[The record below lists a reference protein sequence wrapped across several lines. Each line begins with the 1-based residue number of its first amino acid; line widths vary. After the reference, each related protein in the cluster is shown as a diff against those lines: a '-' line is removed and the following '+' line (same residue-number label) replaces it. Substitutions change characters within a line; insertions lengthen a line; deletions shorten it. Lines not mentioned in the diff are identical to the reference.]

1 MTRYGRFGLSTA
13 VLSAALM
20 LGTAS
25 ASAQSMAE
33 ALASAYATNPD
44 LAADIAQLKATN
56 EGIAQALSG
65 YRPEVTASASIGS
78 TFSSSQTDEVAGGNP
93 LRSSNGGRD
102 SRWHEVNPA
111 TLGITVTQNL
121 YNGGRT
127 QASVNR
133 AENTIMA
140 TRAVVQTTE
149 QTVLLDAA
157 TAYADVVQAQSALD
171 VQRNNE
177 AVLRRQ
183 LQATQDRFNVGE
195 VTRTDVSQS
204 EASLASAVAGR
215 VEAEGTLRASRA
227 TFERFIGQP
236 PGTLETPTVPAGLP
250 SSMQAAIQQA
260 QANYPGIVAAL
271 FTERAAADNI
281 DLQYGALLPSIDVQA
296 RLQRQYT
303 TVTHPTTRF
312 APATGLAGQLGQVEQ
327 TSFGAQS
334 RVDSAAIVA
343 QVTIPLYSQGN
354 QESLVRQARYTHG
367 QRRIQIESQRRQAIQ
382 GAVQS
387 WQALVTA
394 RAAIKSFQA
403 AVKAEQLAV
412 EGLQQEA
419 QVGSRTVLDVLTE
432 QQNLLNAQLR
442 LVQSRRDE
450 VVAGY
455 QLRNAIGTLT
465 AQDMGLAVKVYDPE
479 PDYQKTRARWFGT
492 SIDE

>member
-13 VLSAALM
+13 VLSAVLM
-20 LGTAS
+20 LGAAP
-25 ASAQSMAE
+25 ASAQSMTE

-56 EGIAQALSG
+56 EGVAQALSG
-65 YRPEVTASASIGS
+65 YRPNVSASASI
-78 TFSSSQTDEVAGGNP
+78 SSQFSNTQTDGSAGGTP
-93 LRSSNGGRD
+93 LRSGGRD
-102 SRWHEVNPA
+102 SEWHEVNPA
-111 TLGITVTQNL
+111 TLGITITQSI
-121 YNGGRT
+121 YDGGQT
-127 QASVNR
+127 PAAVNR

-157 TAYADVVQAQSALD
+157 TAYADVVQAQAALD

-195 VTRTDVSQS
+195 VTRTDVSQA
-204 EASLASAVAGR
+204 EASLASATAGR
-215 VEAEGTLRASRA
+215 IEAEGTLRASRA

-236 PGTLETPTVPAGLP
+236 PGTLETPAVPAGLP
-250 SSMQAAIQQA
+250 VSMQDAIQKA
-260 QANYPGIVAAL
+260 QANYPGIVAAV

-281 DLQYGALLPSIDVQA
+281 DLQFGALLPQLTVQA
-296 RLQRQYT
+296 RLQRQYSTVSHPNT
-303 TVTHPTTRF
+303 TMGTNI
-312 APATGLAGQLGQVEQ
+312 LGQPEPI
-327 TSFGAQS
+327 SFGQQS

-343 QVTIPLYSQGN
+343 QLTIPLYAQGN

-367 QRRIQIESQRRQAIQ
+367 QRRIQIESQRRTAIQ

-403 AVKAEQLAV
+403 AVKAEELAV

-419 QVGSRTVLDVLTE
+419 QVGSRTVLDVLQE
-432 QQNLLNAQLR
+432 QQNLLNAQLS
-442 LVQSRRDE
+442 LVQARRNE

-492 SIDE
+492 SVDE

>member
-1 MTRYGRFGLSTA
+1 MTRFGRFGLSTA
-13 VLSAALM
+13 VLAAALM
-20 LGTAS
+20 LGAAP

-44 LAADIAQLKATN
+44 LAADIANLKAVN
-56 EGIAQALSG
+56 EGVAQALSG
-65 YRPEVTASASIGS
+65 YRPDVSASASIE
-78 TFSSSQTDEVAGGNP
+78 SQFTNTTSDAVPTGTSIIDQLQQSGRKGDP
-93 LRSSNGGRD
+93 LSGGGREGY
-102 SRWHEVNPA
+102 WHEVNPA
-111 TLGITVTQNL
+111 TLGITVTQNI

-127 QASVNR
+127 QAGVNQ
-133 AENTIMA
+133 AENTVMA

-157 TAYADVVQAQSALD
+157 TSYADVVQNQAALD

-195 VTRTDVSQS
+195 VTRTDVSQA

-215 VEAEGTLRASRA
+215 IEAEGTLRASRA
-227 TFERFIGQP
+227 TFERFVGQP

-250 SSMQAAIQQA
+250 SSMQDAIQRA
-260 QANYPGIVAAL
+260 QANYPGIVAAV

-281 DLQYGALLPSIDVQA
+281 DLQFGALLPSIDVQA
-296 RLQRQYT
+296 RIQRQYS
-303 TVTHPTTRF
+303 TVSHP
-312 APATGLAGQLGQVEQ
+312 Q
-327 TSFGAQS
+327 SSSGAQS

-343 QVTIPLYSQGN
+343 QLTIPLYSQGN

-367 QRRIQIESQRRQAIQ
+367 QRRIQIESQRRTAIQ

-432 QQNLLNAQLR
+432 QQNLLDAQLS
-442 LVQSRRDE
+442 LVQARRNE

-479 PDYQKTRARWFGT
+479 PDYQKTRARWWGT

>member
-1 MTRYGRFGLSTA
+1 MTRFGRFGLSTA
-13 VLSAALM
+13 VLAAALM
-20 LGTAS
+20 LGAAP

-56 EGIAQALSG
+56 EGVAQALSG
-65 YRPEVTASASIGS
+65 YRPEVSATASIGS
-78 TFSSSQTDEVAGGNP
+78 TFTNTTGDSAPPAEGLAGALLGGSGRKGDP
-93 LRSSNGGRD
+93 LNSGGREGY
-102 SRWHEVNPA
+102 WHEVNPA
-111 TLGITVTQNL
+111 TLGITVTQNV

-127 QASVNR
+127 QASVNQ

-157 TAYADVVQAQSALD
+157 TAYADVVQNQSALD
-171 VQRNNE
+171 VQRSNE

-195 VTRTDVSQS
+195 VTRTDVSQA

-250 SSMQAAIQQA
+250 SSMQDAIQKA
-260 QANYPGIVAAL
+260 QANYPGIVAAV

-281 DLQYGALLPSIDVQA
+281 DLQFGALLPSIDVQA
-296 RLQRQYT
+296 RIQRQYST
-303 TVTHPTTRF
+303 ISHPQNS
-312 APATGLAGQLGQVEQ
+312 A
-327 TSFGAQS
+327 GAQS

-343 QVTIPLYSQGN
+343 QLTIPLYSQGN

-367 QRRIQIESQRRQAIQ
+367 QRRIQIESQRRTAIQ
-382 GAVQS
+382 GAVQA

-403 AVKAEQLAV
+403 AVRAEELAV

-432 QQNLLNAQLR
+432 QQNLLNAQLS
-442 LVQSRRDE
+442 LVQARRNE

-455 QLRNAIGTLT
+455 QLRNATGTLT

>member
-1 MTRYGRFGLSTA
+1 MTRIGRFGLSTA
-13 VLSAALM
+13 VLSALLT
-20 LGTAS
+20 LGSAP
-25 ASAQSMAE
+25 ASAQSMME

-65 YRPEVTASASIGS
+65 YRPQVTADASISSEFSNTTSDFGQRGDPLQSGGS
-78 TFSSSQTDEVAGGNP
+78 QGN
-93 LRSSNGGRD
+93 
-102 SRWHEVNPA
+102 WHEVNPA
-111 TLGITVTQNL
+111 SLGITITQNI
-121 YNGGRT
+121 YDGGQT
-127 QASVNR
+127 PAAVNQ

-157 TAYADVVQAQSALD
+157 TAYADVVQAQAALD

-195 VTRTDVSQS
+195 VTRTDVSQA

-215 VEAEGTLRASRA
+215 IEAEGTLRASRA
-227 TFERFIGQP
+227 VFERIIGQP
-236 PGTLETPTVPAGLP
+236 PGTLETPAVPAGLP
-250 SSMQAAIQQA
+250 ASMQDAIQKA
-260 QANYPGIVAAL
+260 QANFPGIVAAV

-281 DLQYGALLPSIDVQA
+281 DLQFGALLPQLTVQA
-296 RLQRQYT
+296 RLRRQYST
-303 TVTHPTTRF
+303 ISHPR
-312 APATGLAGQLGQVEQ
+312 PVGLGNNV
-327 TSFGAQS
+327 QS
-334 RVDSAAIVA
+334 RIDSAAIVA
-343 QVTIPLYSQGN
+343 QLTIPLYSQGN
-354 QESLVRQARYTHG
+354 QESQVRQARYTHG
-367 QRRIQIESQRRQAIQ
+367 QRRIEIESQRRLAIQ
-382 GAVQS
+382 NAVQS

-403 AVKAEQLAV
+403 AVRAEQLAV

-419 QVGSRTVLDVLTE
+419 LVGSRTVLDVLTE
-432 QQNLLNAQLR
+432 QQNLLEAQLS
-442 LVQSRRDE
+442 LVQARRNE

-465 AQDMGLAVKVYDPE
+465 ARDMALSVKVYDPE
-479 PDYQKTRARWFGT
+479 PDYQKTRARWWGT

>member
-1 MTRYGRFGLSTA
+1 MPAQGYGGLTMTRQGWFGLSAA
-13 VLSAALM
+13 VLSAVLM
-20 LGTAS
+20 LGAAP
-25 ASAQSMAE
+25 ASAQSMTE

-44 LAADIAQLKATN
+44 LAADIANLKAVN
-56 EGIAQALSG
+56 EGVAQALSG
-65 YRPEVTASASIGS
+65 YRPSISADASI
-78 TFSSSQTDEVAGGNP
+78 SSQFTNMQTDGVAGGTP
-93 LRSSNGGRD
+93 ILSGGRD

-111 TLGITVTQNL
+111 TLGITVTQNI
-121 YNGGRT
+121 YTGGRT
-127 QASVNR
+127 EAAVNQ
-133 AENTIMA
+133 AENTVMA

-157 TAYADVVQAQSALD
+157 TAYADVVQAQAALD

-183 LQATQDRFNVGE
+183 LQATQDRLNVGE
-195 VTRTDVSQS
+195 VTRTDVSQA

-215 VEAEGTLRASRA
+215 IEAEGTLRSSRA
-227 TFERFIGQP
+227 AFERFVGQP

-250 SSMQAAIQQA
+250 TSMQDAIQKA
-260 QANYPGIVAAL
+260 QANYPGIVAAV
-271 FTERAAADNI
+271 FSERAAADNI
-281 DLQYGALLPSIDVQA
+281 DLQFGALLPQLTIQG
-296 RLQRQYT
+296 RLQRQYS
-303 TVTHPTTRF
+303 TVSHPSTNS
-312 APATGLAGQLGQVEQ
+312 G
-327 TSFGAQS
+327 GAQS
-334 RVDSAAIVA
+334 RIDSAAIVA
-343 QVTIPLYSQGN
+343 QLTIPLYSQGN
-354 QESLVRQARYTHG
+354 QESLVRQARYTQG

-382 GAVQS
+382 NAVQS

-432 QQNLLNAQLR
+432 QQNLLNAQLN
-442 LVQSRRDE
+442 LVQSRRNE

-465 AQDMGLAVKVYDPE
+465 ARDLALPVKVYDPE
-479 PDYQKTRARWFGT
+479 PDYQKTRARWWGT
-492 SIDE
+492 SIND

>member
-1 MTRYGRFGLSTA
+1 MTRFGRFGLSTT
-13 VLSAALM
+13 VLAAALM
-20 LGTAS
+20 LGAAP

-33 ALASAYATNPD
+33 ALASAYSTNPD
-44 LAADIAQLKATN
+44 LAADIANLKAVN
-56 EGIAQALSG
+56 EGVAQALSG
-65 YRPEVTASASIGS
+65 YRPQVSATASIQSQF
-78 TFSSSQTDEVAGGNP
+78 TNTQTDGNAGGTP
-93 LRSSNGGRD
+93 LNNGGRD
-102 SRWHEVNPA
+102 SEWHEVNPA
-111 TLGITVTQNL
+111 TIGITVTQDI
-121 YNGGRT
+121 YDGGQT
-127 QASVNR
+127 PAAVNR
-133 AENTIMA
+133 AENTVMA

-157 TAYADVVQAQSALD
+157 TSYADVVQNQSALD
-171 VQRNNE
+171 VQRSNE

-195 VTRTDVSQS
+195 VTRTDVSQA

-250 SSMQAAIQQA
+250 SSMQDAIQKA
-260 QANYPGIVAAL
+260 QANYPGIVAAV

-281 DLQYGALLPSIDVQA
+281 DLQFGALLPQLTVQA
-296 RLQRQYT
+296 RLQRQYSTVSHPKT
-303 TVTHPTTRF
+303 TFGTNAF
-312 APATGLAGQLGQVEQ
+312 GQEVPESG
-327 TSFGAQS
+327 GAQS
-334 RVDSAAIVA
+334 RVDSATIVA
-343 QVTIPLYSQGN
+343 QLTIPLYSQGN

-367 QRRIQIESQRRQAIQ
+367 QRRIEIETQRRTAIQ
-382 GAVQS
+382 GAVQA

-403 AVKAEQLAV
+403 AVRAEELAV

-432 QQNLLNAQLR
+432 QQNLLNAQLS
-442 LVQSRRDE
+442 LVQARRNE

-455 QLRNAIGTLT
+455 QLRNATGTLT

-492 SIDE
+492 SVDE

>member
-20 LGTAS
+20 LGAAP
-25 ASAQSMAE
+25 ASAQSMTE

-65 YRPEVTASASIGS
+65 YRPEVTATASIGS
-78 TFSSSQTDEVAGGNP
+78 TFSNTQTDGVSGGTATGG
-93 LRSSNGGRD
+93 SSGGRD

-111 TLGITVTQNL
+111 TLGITVTQNI

-171 VQRNNE
+171 VNRNNE

-312 APATGLAGQLGQVEQ
+312 APSAGVIGQLGGTTQ

-382 GAVQS
+382 AAVQS

-403 AVKAEQLAV
+403 AVKAEELAV

-432 QQNLLNAQLR
+432 QQNLLNAQLQ
-442 LVQSRRDE
+442 LVQSRRNE

-492 SIDE
+492 SVDE